1 MDRLLFVFL
10 LTAFIN
16 LVNTLTRSSRL
27 SGVRTNSLATA
38 ISLFGVVYLA
48 ASFANTL
55 QAPLLAS
62 TVELLIKDAYN
73 LALGAGAVGDV
84 TTTQVYQQALT
95 GLNYKLRFVIVGASL
110 GTLVGM
116 LVIPSFVT
124 SFANAINAF
133 GRTGSVFRVIP
144 LIFISLFKPGS
155 GILKLRMTSLT
166 TLREIVTT
174 RMITPK
180 SFLLWNLFSYSLWT
194 CNVLA
199 GLYAGALYPEFRG
212 TAVMMAAI
220 VGNLSIVVNVMMVD
234 PVLAKVTD
242 AVSRGEERELEL
254 KQIIFYLAISNLLGT
269 ILAQAIF
276 EPVAGALMLLTR
288 WVA

>member
-1 MDRLLFVFL
+1 LDRLLFVFL

-27 SGVRTNSLATA
+27 SGVRTGSLATA
-38 ISLFGVVYLA
+38 ISLFSVVYLA

-55 QAPLLAS
+55 QSPLLAS
-62 TVELLIKDAYN
+62 TVEQIITDAYN
-73 LALGAGAVGDV
+73 QALGIAAAADA
-84 TTTQVYQQALT
+84 TSTQVYQQAL
-95 GLNYKLRFVIVGASL
+95 GVLNYKLRFVVAGATF

-124 SFANAINAF
+124 SFANAVNAF
-133 GRTGSVFRVIP
+133 GKTGSVFKVIP
-144 LIFISLFKPGS
+144 LILVSFFKPGS
-155 GILKLRMTSLT
+155 GILKLRMTSLA
-166 TLREIVTT
+166 TLREIVTN
-174 RMITPK
+174 RMATPK
-180 SFLLWNLFSYSLWT
+180 SFLVWNMASYSLWT

-199 GLYAGALYPEFRG
+199 GLYAGALYPEFRS
-212 TAVMMAAI
+212 TAIMMAAI
-220 VGNLSIVVNVMMVD
+220 VGNTSIVVNVMMVD

-242 AVSRGEERELEL
+242 AVARGEEKELEL

-276 EPVAGALMLLTR
+276 EPVAQGLMLLTR
-288 WVA
+288 WIS

>member
-1 MDRLLFVFL
+1 MERLLFVFL

-62 TVELLIKDAYN
+62 TVELIIKNAYN
-73 LALGAGAVGDV
+73 QALGAGAVGDV
-84 TTTQVYQQALT
+84 TTTQVYQQALA
-95 GLNYKLRFVIVGASL
+95 GLNYKLRVVIVGASL

-124 SFANAINAF
+124 SFANSINAF
-133 GRTGSVFRVIP
+133 GRTGSVFKVIP
-144 LIFISLFKPGS
+144 LILISLFKPGS
-155 GILKLRMTSLT
+155 GILKLRMTSLA
-166 TLREIVTT
+166 TLKEIVTT
-174 RMITPK
+174 KMATPK
-180 SFLLWNLFSYSLWT
+180 AFLLWNLGSYSLWT

-220 VGNLSIVVNVMMVD
+220 VGNASIVVNVMMVD
-234 PVLAKVTD
+234 PVLARVTD
-242 AVSRGEERELEL
+242 AVARGEEKELEL

-269 ILAQAIF
+269 ILSQAIF
-276 EPVAGALMLLTR
+276 EPVARGLMFLTR
-288 WVA
+288 WIS